1 MKTGIRK
8 SEVVFFETCS
18 HAPIYENVSE
28 FNQKTLAFLK
38 RNAG

>member
-1 MKTGIRK
+1 MKNGFRK
-8 SEVVFFETCS
+8 SGIVVFEDCS
-18 HAPIYENVSE
+18 HAAIYENVSE